1 MNRSHDHDMAVSL
14 TQHDRSRRAFVATLR
29 SHVLQRMAGD
39 LRQHFEGAVGP
50 ECEKSGT
57 PLESPEAIHDAL
69 KPELPFKAYSSVRT
83 AAQEMVFDVVSDAV
97 DRELE
102 TLNER
107 AAQPAKQGS
116 LTLNAAL
123 PLPKSVT
130 GIDVHLSPGAYHEE
144 RAENDASAGAVYD
157 NSIDVFAFGQ
167 FGKRHNDIGATLS
180 NYLRLKYPEFAPTS
194 ILDCG

>member
-39 LRQHFEGAVGP
+39 LRQHFEGTVGP
-50 ECEKSGT
+50 EHEKSGA
-57 PLESPEAIHDAL
+57 PLESPEAIHEAL

-107 AAQPAKQGS
+107 AAQPAKKG
-116 LTLNAAL
+116 
-123 PLPKSVT
+123 V
-130 GIDVHLSPGAYHEE
+130 
-144 RAENDASAGAVYD
+144 
-157 NSIDVFAFGQ
+157 
-167 FGKRHNDIGATLS
+167 
-180 NYLRLKYPEFAPTS
+180 
-194 ILDCG
+194 

>member
-39 LRQHFEGAVGP
+39 LRQHFEGTVRP
-50 ECEKSGT
+50 EHEKSGA
-57 PLESPEAIHDAL
+57 PLESPEAIHEAL

-107 AAQPAKQGS
+107 AAQPAKKES
-116 LTLNAAL
+116 
-123 PLPKSVT
+123 
-130 GIDVHLSPGAYHEE
+130 
-144 RAENDASAGAVYD
+144 DA
-157 NSIDVFAFGQ
+157 Q
-167 FGKRHNDIGATLS
+167 FGLALAEKCDRNRRAFVAR
-180 NYLRLKYPEFAPTS
+180 RLPRGT
-194 ILDCG
+194 C